1 MSGVAKSRAR
11 AAIVSSIA
19 ALLLSANAQAV
30 TPDLAEPQPSNFFLR
45 GAKASFDVVI
55 LRPLGLIG
63 LAVGTGAFVPAAL
76 VAAPMGWDGIKP
88 ALDLF
93 VVDPARHV
101 FQRPLGDF

>member
-1 MSGVAKSRAR
+1 MIGIAKAGAR
-11 AAIVSSIA
+11 IAIAISIA
-19 ALLLSANAQAV
+19 GLLLSASAQAV
-30 TPDLAEPQPSNFFLR
+30 TPDLAEPRSSNFFLT

-88 ALDLF
+88 ALNVF
-93 VVDPARHV
+93 VVEPAKHV